1 MAKVRKYKILKRAE
15 GLYKEQITTVNAK
28 IV

>member
-15 GLYKEQITTVNAK
+15 GLYKEQIATANAE